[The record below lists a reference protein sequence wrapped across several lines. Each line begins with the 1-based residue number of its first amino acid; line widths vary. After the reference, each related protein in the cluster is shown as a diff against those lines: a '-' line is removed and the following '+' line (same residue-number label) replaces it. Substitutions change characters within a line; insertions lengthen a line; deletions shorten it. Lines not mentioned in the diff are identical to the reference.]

1 MFDGNLC
8 NAGLFP
14 AELVPPEIIEQF
26 FQSPMCGF
34 PCYTCKHKGEETP
47 RCENYNKCGLWLDW
61 ANKKGLKK

>member
-1 MFDGNLC
+1 
-8 NAGLFP
+8 
-14 AELVPPEIIEQF
+14 
-26 FQSPMCGF
+26 MCGF